1 MDVGAAAAASY
12 APDLFAGRT
21 VLITGGGT
29 GIGRATAHGFARLGG
44 TVVIASRDEA
54 HLAPTVDE
62 LRGHG
67 GEVLGVA
74 CNIRDVDSV
83 EALLATCTDRFGGV
97 DVLVNNAGGQFP
109 AFPHD
114 ITDNGW
120 RAVVDLNLNGTWNMC
135 SRFIPPM
142 VERGDG
148 AVVNITH
155 IYTFER
161 GAPLFAHSGAARA
174 GVQSLTA
181 TLGLMLGEQ
190 GVRVNG
196 IAPGTVHTPGMEEHE
211 SGGVSDMIDVDIF
224 TSLKRTLPMR
234 RFGTEDEVAAAVLF
248 LCSPAA
254 SWITGVT
261 LRVDGAQYQSDAP
274 GGDAPLG
281 W

>member
-97 DVLVNNAGGQFP
+97 DVL
-109 AFPHD
+109 
-114 ITDNGW
+114 
-120 RAVVDLNLNGTWNMC
+120 
-135 SRFIPPM
+135 
-142 VERGDG
+142 
-148 AVVNITH
+148 
-155 IYTFER
+155 
-161 GAPLFAHSGAARA
+161 
-174 GVQSLTA
+174 
-181 TLGLMLGEQ
+181 
-190 GVRVNG
+190 
-196 IAPGTVHTPGMEEHE
+196 
-211 SGGVSDMIDVDIF
+211 
-224 TSLKRTLPMR
+224 
-234 RFGTEDEVAAAVLF
+234 
-248 LCSPAA
+248 
-254 SWITGVT
+254 
-261 LRVDGAQYQSDAP
+261 
-274 GGDAPLG
+274 
-281 W
+281 